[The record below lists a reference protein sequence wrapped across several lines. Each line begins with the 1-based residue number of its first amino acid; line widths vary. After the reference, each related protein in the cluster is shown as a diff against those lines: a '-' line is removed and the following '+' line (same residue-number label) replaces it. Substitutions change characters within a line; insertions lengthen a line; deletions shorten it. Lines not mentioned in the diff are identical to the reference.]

1 MGESITLRNLSSY
14 RFQSS
19 IMNSLKY
26 SIGFFIQKLS
36 RSVMKVTKLY
46 VFLRA
51 EKFMILPIMERFHV
65 NLLKLIQTV
74 KSPNNIPKF
83 VLIYSRKVDLIIQ
96 IMSSLSNI
104 KKLLRYFIL
113 LSQSFNSSIPIIVI
127 VVGYSIIDLFFI
139 LLSCV

>member
-1 MGESITLRNLSSY
+1 
-14 RFQSS
+14 
-19 IMNSLKY
+19 MNSLKY

-104 KKLLRYFIL
+104 KKLLRYLIL

>member
-1 MGESITLRNLSSY
+1 MY
-14 RFQSS
+14 
-19 IMNSLKY
+19 SLKY

-74 KSPNNIPKF
+74 KSPNNIPKL
-83 VLIYSRKVDLIIQ
+83 VLIYSRKVYLIIQ
-96 IMSSLSNI
+96 IVGSLSNI

-127 VVGYSIIDLFFI
+127 IVSYCIIDLLFV